1 MSKAL
6 FFDID
11 GTLVNFQGKMP
22 ESARAALKKAQQ
34 NGHQIVLCSGRSR
47 IQIYPC
53 LLELGFDGIVAAT
66 GAYVECGGKVV
77 CRHFMTGAEIRMVTA
92 LLEEAGACY
101 SAQAGTRMITSAP
114 HRDRQL
120 ARFRVLGDEE
130 MIGQIWQ
137 HIEIA
142 EHLEQYEDI
151 EKIVYYESQMPV
163 QTIRERLHG
172 ICDVTES
179 SFEAAKD
186 DSGEITCSGI
196 NKAYGMQ
203 QYIVH
208 AGIAKEDT
216 IAFGDGPN
224 DFDMLEYAAVGVA
237 MGNAVQALRD
247 RADYVTKG
255 IDEDGVAYA
264 MQELGLISVSQK
276 SII

>member
-1 MSKAL
+1 MGKVL

-11 GTLVNFQGKMP
+11 GTLVNFQGQMP
-22 ESARAALKKAQQ
+22 QSAKAALKLAQQ
-34 NGHQIVLCSGRSR
+34 NGHQIVLCSGRSK

-66 GAYVECGGKVV
+66 GAYVECGGEVV
-77 CRHFMTGAEIRMVTA
+77 YRHFMAEEEIRVTTA
-92 LLEEAGACY
+92 LLDEAGACY
-101 SAQAGTRMITSAP
+101 SAQAGTRMITSAL

-120 ARFRVLGDEE
+120 ARFRELGDEE
-130 MIGQIWQ
+130 MISHIWQ
-137 HIEIA
+137 YIEIA

-151 EKIVYYESQMPV
+151 EKIVYYESEMSV
-163 QTIRERLHG
+163 QAIRERLSG

-196 NKAYGMQ
+196 NKAFGMQ
-203 QYIVH
+203 KYVVH

-247 RADYVTKG
+247 RADFVTKG

-264 MQELGLISVSQK
+264 MHELGLI
-276 SII
+276 